1 MIQPPNKIQDAI
13 NAAEFVA
20 SPLKRDNEQVTI
32 SNRTLLT
39 LIEAAKKL
47 IQDPDDTVPWDD

>member
-20 SPLKRDNEQVTI
+20 SPLKRDSESVAI
-32 SNRTLLT
+32 DNRTLLV
-39 LIEAAKKL
+39 LIEAAKRL
-47 IQDPDDTVPWDD
+47 LEFEAEERD

>member
-39 LIEAAKKL
+39 LIEAAKKS
-47 IQDPDDTVPWDD
+47 QEDPDDIGPFDD

>member
-20 SPLKRDNEQVTI
+20 SPLKRDSEQVAI
-32 SNRTLLT
+32 DNRTLLV
-39 LIEAAKKL
+39 LVDAAKKSL
-47 IQDPDDTVPWDD
+47 EDPDDIGPFGD